1 MTQAGWTVLA
11 SRHVHR
17 DRWVSLRADDC
28 LTADGTPVAPYYV
41 FEYPDWVHVV
51 ALDEADNLLLV
62 RQYRHGVE
70 DFLWEI
76 PAGKLDHGEPPQTA
90 AVRELAEEA
99 GVTAGHWE
107 SLGEFLPA
115 PGLITE
121 RVHLYLAMRLT
132 KGEAA
137 PESDEELEL
146 QWLPLEEAMRRVV
159 GGQLDDGKT
168 ALALI
173 RAHGRLQT

>member
-1 MTQAGWTVLA
+1 MIKPRQIE
-11 SRHVHR
+11 SRALHQGRVVTFCQ
-17 DRWVSLRADDC
+17 DRLRFANGQEYDVDMIRHPG
-28 LTADGTPVAPYYV
+28 AAAIVAV
-41 FEYPDWVHVV
+41 DAQRRVC
-51 ALDEADNLLLV
+51 LV
-62 RQYRHGVE
+62 RQYRHGIE

-76 PAGKLDHGEPPQTA
+76 PAGKLDRGEPPQTA

-99 GVTAGHWE
+99 GVTAAHWE

-121 RVHLYLAMRLT
+121 RVHLFMALRLT

-159 GGQLDDGKT
+159 DGRLDDGKT

>member
-1 MTQAGWTVLA
+1 MIKPKQIA
-11 SRHVHR
+11 SRALQQGRVVTFCS
-17 DRWVSLRADDC
+17 DRLLFAN
-28 LTADGTPVAPYYV
+28 GQ
-41 FEYPDWVHVV
+41 EYDIDMIRHPGASAIV
-51 ALDEADNLLLV
+51 ALDAQRRVCLV

-76 PAGKLDHGEPPQTA
+76 PAGKLDRGEPPQTA
-90 AVRELAEEA
+90 AIRELAEEA

-121 RVHLYLAMRLT
+121 RVHLFLAMRLT
-132 KGEAA
+132 KGEPF
-137 PESDEELEL
+137 PEGDEELEL
-146 QWLPLEEAMRRVV
+146 QWLPLEQAMRMVIDGR
-159 GGQLDDGKT
+159 LDDGKT
-168 ALALI
+168 AMALI

>member
-1 MTQAGWTVLA
+1 MIKPRQIA
-11 SRHVHR
+11 SRELHQGRVVR
-17 DRWVSLRADDC
+17 FCQDRLRFANGQEYDVDMIRHPG
-28 LTADGTPVAPYYV
+28 AAAIVAV
-41 FEYPDWVHVV
+41 DAQRRVC
-51 ALDEADNLLLV
+51 LV

-121 RVHLYLAMRLT
+121 RVHLYLAMQLT

-146 QWLPLEEAMRRVV
+146 QWVPLEEAMRRVV

>member
-1 MTQAGWTVLA
+1 MIKPKQIA
-11 SRHVHR
+11 SRELQRGRVVTFCQ
-17 DRWVSLRADDC
+17 DRLRFDNGQEYDVDMIRHPGA
-28 LTADGTPVAPYYV
+28 AGIVAV
-41 FEYPDWVHVV
+41 DAQRRVC
-51 ALDEADNLLLV
+51 LV

-76 PAGKLDHGEPPQTA
+76 PAGKLDHGEPPQQA

-99 GVTAGHWE
+99 GVTATHWE

-121 RVHLYLAMRLT
+121 RVHLFLALRLT
-132 KGEAA
+132 KGEAS
-137 PESDEELEL
+137 PENDEELEL
-146 QWLPLEEAMRRVV
+146 EWLPLEEAMRRVV
-159 GGQLDDGKT
+159 DGRLDDGKT
-168 ALALI
+168 ALALV

>member
-1 MTQAGWTVLA
+1 MIKPLQIA
-11 SRHVHR
+11 SRELHQGRVVR
-17 DRWVSLRADDC
+17 FCQDRLRFSNGQEYDVDMIRHPGA
-28 LTADGTPVAPYYV
+28 AAIVAV
-41 FEYPDWVHVV
+41 DSQRRVC
-51 ALDEADNLLLV
+51 LV